1 MSDWNFRWVCPHW
14 EFLHYQED
22 APDIPFAE
30 RSRESASTFLNL
42 MNPLT
47 HNVDARVEFFDS
59 QGNVDVRFGLE
70 GIVSGHAVWKYR
82 VDTGGPNFPKPP
94 PGVMVKAQ
102 GWFQVLASHRLH
114 ISAHV
119 TASKYTHHART
130 WGFAVPVYEWPFPV
144 FIGELENVFTET
156 DSRKL
161 SEIAK
166 ETIDAL
172 RGANTGAGPAPSGP
186 PRVDARGLVPY
197 EPDLEFE
204 DERSGK
210 KGPAPPRPGR

>member
-1 MSDWNFRWVCPHW
+1 
-14 EFLHYQED
+14 
-22 APDIPFAE
+22 
-30 RSRESASTFLNL
+30 
-42 MNPLT
+42 
-47 HNVDARVEFFDS
+47 
-59 QGNVDVRFGLE
+59 
-70 GIVSGHAVWKYR
+70 
-82 VDTGGPNFPKPP
+82 
-94 PGVMVKAQ
+94 MVKAQ

-119 TASKYTHHART
+119 TASKYTHHARA

-166 ETIDAL
+166 QIIDTL
-172 RGANTGAGPAPSGP
+172 RRADAGADPAPSGA
-186 PRVDARGLVPY
+186 PRADARGLVPY
-197 EPDLEFE
+197 EPELEFE

-210 KGPAPPRPGR
+210 KGPAPPQRKR